1 MLYLIIFCFGYVAG
15 KILSKLHRFFFLIG
29 CFLLM
34 PKIYQYRSQH
44 LLIVTVV
51 FILGVAKGYKLF
63 PKFTEMLEEIKIS
76 IHLFFAKRREISY
89 RTAKED
95 WKEQEHINSMKAEE
109 LRLKEQELYKQAEE
123 IKRQK
128 HRADEDLRKAR
139 EKQAKNTSYP
149 NTLQEAFEVLGTRSG
164 LTVEEY
170 KRIWKQEALKYH
182 PDRTKG
188 LGERLQK
195 QAESEMKSIN
205 KAWEIIKNKV

>member
-1 MLYLIIFCFGYVAG
+1 M
-15 KILSKLHRFFFLIG
+15 
-29 CFLLM
+29 M